1 MSLSRNAPLCCNVE
15 QRFFIIREESPIVSH
30 PTPGSH
36 LFVTTRWSVVLLAQ
50 RDVAPG
56 AEDALEILCRGYWY
70 PIYAYARRAG
80 RSPEDAED
88 LTQEFFARLLEK
100 EWLLAASPEKGRF
113 RTFLRMAL
121 KRFLANEWDKQR
133 SLKRGGGQM
142 LVPLDTT
149 LAEQR
154 FLEERPGTLGPD
166 SIYDRRW
173 ALTLLDEAMARLARE
188 YADAGKA
195 GEFERLKPHLT
206 AGRGEIPYAAIAA
219 ACRTTEGAARVAI
232 HRLRK
237 RFREVFRAVIA
248 DTVSTPEELE
258 EELRHVLGI
267 LGNA

>member
-1 MSLSRNAPLCCNVE
+1 MAAH
-15 QRFFIIREESPIVSH
+15 ESEDDPEIHGPPV
-30 PTPGSH
+30 
-36 LFVTTRWSVVLLAQ
+36 FVTTRWSVVLAARNQ
-50 RDVAPG
+50 ASPDSAR
-56 AEDALEILCRGYWY
+56 ALETLCRTYWY
-70 PIYAYARRAG
+70 PLYAFVRG
-80 RSPEDAED
+80 SGHSPHDAQD
-88 LTQEFFARLLEK
+88 LTQSFFAV
-100 EWLLAASPEKGRF
+100 LLAKDYLRVVEPEKGRF

-133 SLKRGGGQM
+133 SQKRGGGQ
-142 LVPLDTT
+142 LPLALDTT

-173 ALTLLDEAMARLARE
+173 ALTLLDEAMARLEQE
-188 YADAGKA
+188 YTAAGKA
-195 GEFERLKPHLT
+195 VEFEQLKPHLT

-219 ACRTTEGAARVAI
+219 GCRTTAGAARVAI

-248 DTVSTPEELE
+248 DTVSAPEELE
-258 EELRHVLGI
+258 EEIRHVLQV